1 MFQVGT
7 QPLMGTSW
15 AEGRI
20 NGFTDFGDRTNGSQP
35 GKGREDPSF
44 FSIFWSKIQCLE
56 SLKGE
61 PRVTRVDSPFRFV
74 YARIDRP
81 TGTIKFGPLAEQ
93 SMGDWRQLCLF
104 GGWLTYQCLVALDEY
119 LSISMH
125 FAVQLSLICVII
137 THLGGPVPSPPSN

>member
-61 PRVTRVDSPFRFV
+61 PRVTRVESPFRFV

-81 TGTIKFGPLAEQ
+81 AGTIKFGPLAEQ
-93 SMGDWRQLCLF
+93 SMGDWTNVPFWGMVDISMSCSPR
-104 GGWLTYQCLVALDEY
+104 LDEY

-125 FAVQLSLICVII
+125 FAVQLSLYFLC
-137 THLGGPVPSPPSN
+137 NYY